1 MGMKKIWVGL
11 ALVAVSALAYSY
23 WPQAK
28 GGQDGGKYKTQ
39 VLALGDVTQSV
50 SANGTLNPV
59 RMVQVGTQVSGTVKR
74 LHVDFNDQV
83 EKGQVLL
90 ELDDALYAAQLRQS
104 TASLANVQAS
114 LALAVANEKRMEGLA
129 KDEYVTRQEYDQA
142 VQARKSAEAM
152 VDQARAVME
161 KDRVNLA
168 YTVIRSPVSGVVVDR
183 LVDVGQTVAANFQ
196 TPTMIRI
203 AQDLT
208 KMQIDSSFAESDIGG
223 IKVGQTVRFNV
234 DAFPNEAF
242 SGNVVQIRL
251 SPTIDQNVVT
261 YDVVIAV
268 DNASKLLFP
277 GMTAYVNIAVQERS
291 QALLVPNGALRYK
304 PSAGENS
311 HAGKKSAGRE
321 GKKSAAAGG
330 GLVHVLGSEGEL
342 RPVSV
347 TLGITDN
354 RMTEIVAGELK
365 AGDVVVTGENAES
378 DARAGASQKS
388 ASMRLF

>member
-1 MGMKKIWVGL
+1 MKKIMLGL
-11 ALVAVSALAYSY
+11 ALIAISALAYSY
-23 WPQAK
+23 WPQAN
-28 GGQDGGKYKTQ
+28 GAQDGGKYKTQ

-59 RMVQVGTQVSGTVKR
+59 RMVQVGTQVSGTVRR

-104 TASLANVQAS
+104 SANLANVEAS
-114 LALAVANEKRMEGLA
+114 LALAIANEKRMQGLA
-129 KDEYVTRQEYDQA
+129 KDEYITRQEFDQV
-142 VQARKSAEAM
+142 VQARKSAAAM
-152 VDQARAVME
+152 VDQARAAVE

-168 YTVIRSPVSGVVVDR
+168 YTVIRSPVSGVVVER

-196 TPTMIRI
+196 TPTLIRI

-223 IKVGQTVRFNV
+223 IKVGQTVRFSV
-234 DAFPNEAF
+234 DAFPNETF

-268 DNASKLLFP
+268 DNSTKLLFP
-277 GMTAYVNIAVQERS
+277 GMTAYVNIAVQERGKV
-291 QALLVPNGALRYK
+291 LLVPNAALRYK
-304 PSAGENS
+304 PNGGKNAQG
-311 HAGKKSAGRE
+311 AKKSAGRD
-321 GKKSAAAGG
+321 GKKPAAIGG
-330 GLVHVLGSEGEL
+330 GLVHILESDGQL

-347 TLGITDN
+347 TVGITDN
-354 RMTEIVAGELK
+354 RMTEIVSGELK
-365 AGDVVVTGENAES
+365 EGDVVVTGENGEG
-378 DARAGASQKS
+378 DGRAGASQKP
-388 ASMRLF
+388 APMRLF